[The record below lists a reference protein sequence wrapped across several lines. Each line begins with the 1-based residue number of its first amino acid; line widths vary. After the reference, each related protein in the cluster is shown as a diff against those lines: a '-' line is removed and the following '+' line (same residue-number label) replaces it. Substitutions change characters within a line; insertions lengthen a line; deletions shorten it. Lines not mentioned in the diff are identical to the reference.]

1 MRQTSSWLPL
11 QPLVRRDG
19 LEPGRRPGNG
29 LVAAQCRL
37 PVRSTRVLVRS
48 TGPLVRNTGPL
59 GHIRIERENVSCYAP
74 FATIATMILVSLL
87 LTVPLN
93 IVIRFL
99 NQ

>member
-1 MRQTSSWLPL
+1 MGLSLVVAGGTVWLL
-11 QPLVRRDG
+11 RSTG
-19 LEPGRRPGNG
+19 
-29 LVAAQCRL
+29 L
-37 PVRSTRVLVRS
+37 PVRSTGLPVGRL
-48 TGPLVRNTGPL
+48 P